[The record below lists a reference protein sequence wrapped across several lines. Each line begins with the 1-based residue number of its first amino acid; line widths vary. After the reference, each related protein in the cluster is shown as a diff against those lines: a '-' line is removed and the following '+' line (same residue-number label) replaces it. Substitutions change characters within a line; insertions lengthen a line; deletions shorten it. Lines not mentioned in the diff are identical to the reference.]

1 MCYDIYKI
9 GFRPETSEHSGEIS
23 GIRRM
28 RIRIGWRHSLIGEG
42 EVYMV
47 AEIISVG
54 TELLLG
60 DIVNTNAQYISKE
73 LAKLGIDLYFQTT
86 VGDNVERVKIAIDQA
101 CSRADL
107 IIMTGG
113 LGPTKDDLTKSAAAA
128 YFGKKLV
135 FHQQTYDHVK
145 KRLDSYG
152 IHQMTDSQKT
162 QALVPEDSIA
172 IMNPEG
178 LAPGIIMS
186 DGEKAILLLPGPPK
200 EMKALFEE
208 AKKVFI
214 SRLTN
219 RVIVSINIK
228 CKGPDEMPL
237 AEIGESPIADL
248 LGDIL
253 DHENPTVATY
263 AKEDGVLIRVTASGK
278 TREEALQIMKP
289 VVMQIADI
297 LKNKIAWVKEAD

>member
-1 MCYDIYKI
+1 MI
-9 GFRPETSEHSGEIS
+9 
-23 GIRRM
+23 
-28 RIRIGWRHSLIGEG
+28 
-42 EVYMV
+42 

-86 VGDNVERVKIAIDQA
+86 VGDNTERVKSAISQA
-101 CSRADL
+101 FSRADL
-107 IIMTGG
+107 VIMTGG
-113 LGPTKDDLTKSAAAA
+113 LGPTKDDLTKAAAA
-128 YFGKKLV
+128 EYFGRDLV
-135 FHQQTYDHVK
+135 FNAQAYDHVK

-152 IHQMTDSQKT
+152 IHKITESQKT
-162 QALVPEDSIA
+162 QAMVPEDAIA

-178 LAPGIIMS
+178 LAPAIIMAKE
-186 DGEKAILLLPGPPK
+186 EKAIILLPGPPR

-208 AKKVFI
+208 CKKVFI
-214 SRLTN
+214 CKLTN

-237 AEIGESPIADL
+237 SLIGESPIADL
-248 LGDIL
+248 LGEIL

-278 TREEALQIMKP
+278 SREEALSIMKP
-289 VVMQIADI
+289 IVMEIAEI
-297 LKNKIAWVKEAD
+297 LKDKIAWVKEAD